1 VVTNSENIFKGKG
14 KINHLMNNLPSLE
27 DLKFTLWDEEDYDY
41 VMAMK
46 LYNAK
51 VYEPYMFMITT
62 KNILSLFQ
70 SEGCYVDL

>member
-1 VVTNSENIFKGKG
+1 
-14 KINHLMNNLPSLE
+14 
-27 DLKFTLWDEEDYDY
+27 
-41 VMAMK
+41 MAMK

>member
-1 VVTNSENIFKGKG
+1 
-14 KINHLMNNLPSLE
+14 MNNLPSLE